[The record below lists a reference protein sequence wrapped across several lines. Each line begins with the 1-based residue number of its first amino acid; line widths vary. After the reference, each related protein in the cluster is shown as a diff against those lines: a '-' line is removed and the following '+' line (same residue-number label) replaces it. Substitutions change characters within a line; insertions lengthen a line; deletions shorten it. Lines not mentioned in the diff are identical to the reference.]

1 VSASAAR
8 GRAPA
13 PSVRQGPDGA
23 PLLSLDAA
31 LARRAPLAL
40 PELDLAEGERRAV
53 LDSWRAR
60 VGSEYA
66 SARVFSALV
75 PQAMAAG
82 LDADSVLA
90 LTEMAAEELDHAARC
105 ARVVVALGGPDAL
118 AECAL
123 PALPGVPAHAD
134 ASPLEALLR
143 NVLDVSCI
151 SETVAVALVGSERE
165 LAATPELEAELA
177 AILADEVGHA
187 RFGWRL
193 LEVAVPSLAPRERA
207 RLGAYLACAL
217 RERVGR
223 FAPFLGQAAAS
234 RAAQSLGAP
243 AGPGTFHVFV
253 ETIERITVPGLERLG
268 LPARRAWEL
277 ALAAPS
283 RAA

>member
-1 VSASAAR
+1 MSAPAAR
-8 GRAPA
+8 GRASS
-13 PSVRQGPDGA
+13 PSLHRGPDGA
-23 PLLSLDAA
+23 PRLSLEAA
-31 LARRAPLAL
+31 LARREPLAL
-40 PELDLAEGERRAV
+40 PTLGLAEPERRAV
-53 LDSWRAR
+53 LESWRDR

-66 SARVFSALV
+66 SARVFAALV

-82 LDADSVLA
+82 LDADSVRA
-90 LTEMAAEELDHAARC
+90 LTEMAAEELDHAVRC
-105 ARVVVALGGPDAL
+105 ARVVVALGGARGL
-118 AECAL
+118 AECSL
-123 PALPGVPAHAD
+123 PPLPEVPAHAD

-193 LEVAVPSLAPRERA
+193 LEVAVPSLTPRERA

-217 RERVGR
+217 RERVAR
-223 FAPFLGQAAAS
+223 FAPFLGLPAAS

-243 AGPGTFHVFV
+243 AGPTFHVFV
-253 ETIERITVPGLERLG
+253 ETIEQITVPGLERLG
-268 LPARRAWEL
+268 LPAQRAWAL
-277 ALAAPS
+277 ALGSPS

>member
-1 VSASAAR
+1 MSPGEPR
-8 GRAPA
+8 GRASS
-13 PSVRQGPDGA
+13 PSLSRGPSGA
-23 PLLSLDAA
+23 PTLSLHAA
-31 LARRAPLAL
+31 IARRAALTL
-40 PELDLAEGERRAV
+40 PELGLSERERRAV
-53 LDSWRAR
+53 LESWRAR

-66 SARVFSALV
+66 SARVFAALV

-82 LDADSVLA
+82 LDADSVHA
-90 LTEMAAEELDHAARC
+90 LTEMAAEELDHAVRC
-105 ARVVVALGGPDAL
+105 ARVVVALGGAGAL

-123 PALPGVPAHAD
+123 PALPEVPTHAD

-193 LEVAVPSLAPRERA
+193 LEVATPSLTPRART

-217 RERVGR
+217 RERVDS
-223 FAPFLGQAAAS
+223 FAPFLGHPEAS

-243 AGPGTFHVFV
+243 AGPATFQVFV
-253 ETIERITVPGLERLG
+253 ETIEQITVPGLERLG
-268 LPARRAWEL
+268 LPARRAWEV
-277 ALAAPS
+277 ALSA